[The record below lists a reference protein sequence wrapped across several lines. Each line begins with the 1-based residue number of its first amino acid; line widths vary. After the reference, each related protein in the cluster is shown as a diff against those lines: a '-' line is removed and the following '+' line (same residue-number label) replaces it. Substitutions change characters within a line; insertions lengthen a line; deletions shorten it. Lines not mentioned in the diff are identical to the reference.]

1 METKDKL
8 LFGGVRAET
17 KYWNKEGNECSE
29 EEAYCAGY
37 YEYDAEGNLVG
48 SHFFDHLSISER

>member
-1 METKDKL
+1 MAENKL

-17 KYWNKEGNECSE
+17 KFWDKDGNKCCE
-29 EEAYCAGY
+29 EEAYTAGY

-48 SHFFDHLSISER
+48 SHFFDNISIRKE